1 MLGSLIAVTV
11 ALAFIGF
18 LFWIVLR
25 IVFSGMPLAERESP

>member
-1 MLGSLIAVTV
+1 MLGSLIAVAV

-25 IVFSGMPLAERESP
+25 IAFNGVPLAERESQ